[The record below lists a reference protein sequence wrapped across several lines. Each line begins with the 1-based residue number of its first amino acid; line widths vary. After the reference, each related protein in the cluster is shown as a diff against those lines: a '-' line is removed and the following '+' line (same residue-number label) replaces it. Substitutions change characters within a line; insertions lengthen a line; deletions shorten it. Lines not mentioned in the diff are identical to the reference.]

1 MVVLVGVVY
10 YTAMNTIAATWSG
23 GLRERIGELGLRIE
37 RLGLRLCAWSVA
49 KKQRE
54 KDMEMKPEVK
64 RELLA
69 QLEDAKQGK
78 NLSPRF
84 TSLEDAF
91 AYLDEETRKYKEG
104 KGGQ

>member
-1 MVVLVGVVY
+1 
-10 YTAMNTIAATWSG
+10 MNTTIALWG
-23 GLRERIGELGLRIE
+23 KWLRKRIG
-37 RLGLRLCAWSVA
+37 RLAQRVSDWSVA

-54 KDMEMKPEVK
+54 EDMELKPEVK